1 MSGLPDDATDEEIM
15 AYVYG
20 DNAEILEDAAGKKGS
35 IIFADCLTS
44 DGTAQ
49 GAEMNLSSIL
59 DQMGYECVS
68 KADFMGQEQQYYD
81 LLENIYGIDWDEREK
96 LKNAHILNE
105 LSIRQERVKAKE
117 KAIAEL
123 QYERDL
129 IFNDVL
135 AVFKNDIVYSE
146 MNIFRGLQ
154 TDFLR
159 RAWLFNEKE
168 LKEQVKEGKLTKEE
182 LKQRKN
188 EYNFAINTVMNAFFE
203 EEFQEKVKFTKI
215 IQEWTVGYAFYF
227 EYKDQEISI
236 YIPTFGAIDEKSYSH
251 MISGYRVNYKESE
264 YCYNFI
270 CSNLEPKKVKE
281 RLNEWLLAEMWKK

>member
-1 MSGLPDDATDEEIM
+1 MPTL
-15 AYVYG
+15 
-20 DNAEILEDAAGKKGS
+20 N
-35 IIFADCLTS
+35 
-44 DGTAQ
+44 
-49 GAEMNLSSIL
+49 
-59 DQMGYECVS
+59 
-68 KADFMGQEQQYYD
+68 YD
-81 LLENIYGIDWDEREK
+81 LLENIYGIDWDEHEK

-135 AVFKNDIVYSE
+135 AVFKNDIAYSE

-188 EYNFAINTVMNAFFE
+188 EYNFAINTVMNTFFE
-203 EEFQEKVKFTKI
+203 KELQEKVKFTKI

-281 RLNEWLLAEMWKK
+281 RLNEWLLAEMWKNN